1 MATSIQSTRLD
12 FDNIKNS
19 LKTYFAQ
26 QSEFT
31 DYDFEAS
38 GLSNI
43 LDVLAYNTH
52 YNALTANF
60 ALNESFLNTAQL
72 RSSVISHAAT
82 LGYEPRSVT
91 TSSTSVSLSLNLAG
105 VSGRPSVI
113 TLPAFTEFT
122 SKVGDNTFSFRTLID
137 YLATDDGTG
146 LYKFLNEEGTE
157 GIPLYEGQKYT
168 KTFYV
173 GEVGERQLYVIPD
186 DTMDTSTATVKVYDT
201 VSSSAFTTYS
211 RLSEA
216 ISITSE
222 STLYQ
227 IAEAPNGFYEL
238 NFGDGVS
245 FGRAPPTGGKIT
257 VEYLSTSG
265 TDANGAFLFTPASNI
280 SVAGGAY
287 TLAVSTL
294 ASSNGGAPKQSIESI
309 RANAPIAF
317 AAQQRLVTAED
328 YKAIILKRFS
338 AVTDCAAW
346 GGEDNIPANYGNT
359 YVSLVFAD
367 GYTEAQKQ
375 VVKDN
380 IRNNLTNNLSVI
392 SIDTV
397 FSDPVTTYLQLSTTF
412 NFNPAL
418 TGTTVKATENSVSNT
433 TKTYFETNLKK
444 FGGTFRRS
452 NLLAEIDNIS
462 PAILNSATEIKLQ
475 QRFVPTLNVSTSYE
489 LVYPVR
495 LAAAD
500 DVNVIVETSTFI
512 FNNRICSIKN
522 KLNTTTLQIVNSGA
536 GIEVD
541 NIGSYDPQTGIV
553 SLTGFNPT
561 SITAGVNYLKVTA
574 IPANSSTIVPL
585 RNYILDFD
593 EEPSFANGIVD
604 RQTQTAALST
614 ASSSS
619 SGSSSSGSSGSS
631 GSSY

>member
-1 MATSIQSTRLD
+1 MATAIQSTRLD
-12 FDNIKNS
+12 FDQIKNS

-38 GLSNI
+38 GLSNV

-72 RSSVISHAAT
+72 RSSIISHAAT

-91 TSSTSVSLSLNLAG
+91 TSTTSVALSLNLAG

-137 YLATDDGTG
+137 FLATDDGTG

-186 DTMDTSTATVKVYDT
+186 DTMDTSTAIVKVYDT
-201 VSSSAFTTYS
+201 VGTTAFTTYTK
-211 RLSEA
+211 LSEA
-216 ISITSE
+216 VSVQSS

-227 IAEAPNGFYEL
+227 ITEAPNGYYEL

-245 FGRAPPTGGKIT
+245 FGKAPPTGGKIT

-280 SVAGGAY
+280 SVAGSNY
-287 TLAVSTL
+287 TLGVSTL

-309 RANAPIAF
+309 RSNAPIAF
-317 AAQQRLVTAED
+317 AAQQRLVTADD

-338 AVTDCAAW
+338 SVTDCAAW

-367 GYTEAQKQ
+367 GFTESQKQ

-380 IRNNLTNNLSVI
+380 IRNNLTNNLSII
-392 SIDTV
+392 SINTI

-418 TGTTVKATENSVSNT
+418 TGTTIKATENSVNSRIQ
-433 TKTYFETNLKK
+433 TYFEDNLKK
-444 FGGTFRRS
+444 FGGVFRRS

-475 QRFVPTLNVSTSYE
+475 QRFTPTLNVSTSYT
-489 LVYPVR
+489 LVFPVQ
-495 LAAAD
+495 LKMPD
-500 DVNVIVETSTFI
+500 DVNTIIETSTFI

-522 KLNTTTLQIVNSGA
+522 LLNSTTLQIINSSN

-541 NIGSYDPQTGIV
+541 NIGSYDPQKGIL

-561 SITAGVNYLKVTA
+561 TITAGVNYLKVTA
-574 IPANSSTIVPL
+574 FPANSSTIVPL
-585 RNYILDFD
+585 RNYILDLD
-593 EEPSFANGIVD
+593 QEPTFANGIID
-604 RQTQTAALST
+604 RQTQST
-614 ASSSS
+614 TLATNTSTTTSGSSSSSSS
-619 SGSSSSGSSGSS
+619 SGSS
-631 GSSY
+631 Y